1 MDEKKPAN
9 ALVRDSGVSEMKI
22 RLYYA
27 AYVALSWTF
36 HRISDALYWLELRLY
51 EPDEEEDETEALG
64 GNPVHIPRVG
74 RGLH

>member
-1 MDEKKPAN
+1 MK
-9 ALVRDSGVSEMKI
+9 VRI
-22 RLYYA
+22 YYA
-27 AYVALSWTF
+27 AYVVLSRLFQVT
-36 HRISDALYWLELRLY
+36 SDALYWLELRLY